1 MQHLISNY
9 KRHSKRRT
17 KRRVGLEELQRVIS
31 LLLGH
36 PFPDTKD
43 LYVIPEDENQACE
56 DDFQPKVLVKG
67 RDAGSRTE
75 TAQSRRSNISFLSSD
90 IPDEASMP
98 APSRE
103 GRRTGG
109 SVLRDQTAEKKGLEG
124 GKAREMDQVEVE
136 DSRPTF
142 RHFGSSFLVV
152 PQEGKLTKSG
162 KDTVLRTK
170 LKPTVRNSRE
180 KKSQFVDDRPYR
192 GSSDSPT
199 PTIERN
205 RSNAAEVLAE
215 YGVNL
220 SQDSINPA
228 QLKRS
233 YRSPKLQ
240 ALKGAPDMPKVAP
253 ISLAD
258 IMSKAKAKKQALA
271 PLPATRSKP

>member
-1 MQHLISNY
+1 M
-9 KRHSKRRT
+9 
-17 KRRVGLEELQRVIS
+17 
-31 LLLGH
+31 
-36 PFPDTKD
+36 
-43 LYVIPEDENQACE
+43 YVIPEDENQAYE
-56 DDFQPKVLVKG
+56 DDFQPKMQGKG
-67 RDAGSRTE
+67 REAGSRTE
-75 TAQSRRSNISFLSSD
+75 TAQSRRSNLTFLSSD

-109 SVLRDQTAEKKGLEG
+109 SVLGDQQAGRKRQEG
-124 GKAREMDQVEVE
+124 GKARPDGREMDQVEVE

-142 RHFGSSFLVV
+142 RHFGSAFVVV
-152 PQEGKLTKSG
+152 PHEGKLTKSG
-162 KDTVLRTK
+162 KDSILRTK
-170 LKPTVRNSRE
+170 LKPAARNSRTYGE
-180 KKSQFVDDRPYR
+180 KKSNSTDDRPYR
-192 GSSDSPT
+192 GSSDSPV
-199 PTIERN
+199 PTAERG
-205 RSNAAEVLAE
+205 RGSAAEVLAE

-253 ISLAD
+253 ISLVD
-258 IMSKAKAKKQALA
+258 IMSKAKAKKLALA